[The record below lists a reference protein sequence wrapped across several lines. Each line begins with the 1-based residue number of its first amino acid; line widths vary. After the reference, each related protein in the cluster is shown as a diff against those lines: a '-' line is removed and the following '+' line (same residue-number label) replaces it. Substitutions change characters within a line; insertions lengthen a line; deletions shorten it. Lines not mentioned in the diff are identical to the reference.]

1 MLYLFIWLYL
11 HVAVIVSKCHLQE
24 FNVLHQNI
32 STNCFVSFHS
42 SGARAV
48 YGSNHLYSL
57 CSAYLVPTYLQQK
70 WLLSKTEMKFFW
82 FLNLGIH
89 PSPVSKSFRKIVL
102 KSSIIRQFWQVR
114 NLTDQ
119 DLGSIGKIRFEY
131 ASFVLRLVSKN
142 NSHLKIAGPKI
153 VIVEVVRHHI
163 VVLREWGVVD
173 WLPLTFWSKRRQYL
187 PKKWGHR

>member
-1 MLYLFIWLYL
+1 MPLARIQCSAPKHFNKLFCVVSFKWCKSCLRKQSSLQLVLCLLSTYLP
-11 HVAVIVSKCHLQE
+11 ATKMVIVENGDEIFLVFE
-24 FNVLHQNI
+24 F
-32 STNCFVSFHS
+32 
-42 SGARAV
+42 R
-48 YGSNHLYSL
+48 
-57 CSAYLVPTYLQQK
+57 
-70 WLLSKTEMKFFW
+70 
-82 FLNLGIH
+82 H
-89 PSPVSKSFRKIVL
+89 PSTVSKSFRKIVL
-102 KSSIIRQFWQVR
+102 NSSIIRQFWQVR